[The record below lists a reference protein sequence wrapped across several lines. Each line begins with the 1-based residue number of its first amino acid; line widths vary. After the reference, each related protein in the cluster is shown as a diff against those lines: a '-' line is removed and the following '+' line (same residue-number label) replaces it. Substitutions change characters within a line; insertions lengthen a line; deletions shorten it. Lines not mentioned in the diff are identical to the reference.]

1 MGSER
6 MGPCLAVIGPT
17 TAAQRS
23 RRMSH
28 AGSIVMTNP
37 VTTTSGIPFIFSV
50 QSRINY
56 PVFTVLSPLQFGV
69 RNLIPGRDLLGG
81 LMNDK
86 ERNLRWME
94 MEWERHQSLASEE
107 K

>member
-1 MGSER
+1 MPRTRGPNTTLWAGMGSEGV
-6 MGPCLAVIGPT
+6 GPCLAVIGPT

-56 PVFTVLSPLQFGV
+56 PIFTVLSTLRLGV
-69 RNLIPGRDLLGG
+69 LNLIPVQNLLGG
-81 LMNDK
+81 
-86 ERNLRWME
+86 
-94 MEWERHQSLASEE
+94 
-107 K
+107 